1 MAALVAA
8 ERHLWLTLSDM
19 KDKDRVFLMDA
30 PLAPSGLFGD
40 AINSVVDRYQEA
52 RKQAAA
58 FQRFRPRRSIA
69 LGAAGR
75 EQPQPC
81 TSSSYREVQ
90 KQSVASRAPPQRD
103 RGRRRSKSGASKARP
118 DLRVVLQSGKPSTK
132 PS

>member
-1 MAALVAA
+1 
-8 ERHLWLTLSDM
+8 M
-19 KDKDRVFLMDA
+19 KEKDRVFLMEA

-40 AINSVVDRYQEA
+40 AVNSVIDRYLEA

-58 FQRFRPRRSIA
+58 FQRFLPRRSIA
-69 LGAAGR
+69 LGAAGQ

-103 RGRRRSKSGASKARP
+103 RGRRRSKSGL
-118 DLRVVLQSGKPSTK
+118 LRRGPI
-132 PS
+132 